1 MNCRKLARHFAALFA
16 LTFTVIPPE
25 ATAGS
30 FGRIKG
36 RVTEKSSNLAIPF
49 ADVAVKGTRLG
60 TYTKTD
66 GTFSISG
73 VAQGSQEVV
82 VSIVGYAS
90 VLKRVTVYG
99 DRTSELTVELEDSS
113 ASAPEIVVVAKPAVS
128 AASAGSIS
136 AMDFEL
142 RPRLSS
148 QDLLKL
154 VPDLFIAQHA
164 GGGKAEQIFLRG
176 FDCDHGTDINIAVD
190 GLPVNMV
197 SHGHGQGYADL
208 HFVMPEIVSGMEVYK
223 GPYFA
228 QFGDFATAG
237 TVKFTTLDEIDHT
250 SINIEGGEFD
260 LARLSGLIR
269 VPTTSENMSAYIAG
283 EVLRNESYFDHS
295 QNFRRYNLFG
305 KLVARIDDEKVLSAW
320 TSGFTSTWDASGQIP
335 ERAVAEGVIDRFG
348 AIDPTEGGGTSR
360 ENVNIQYSQ
369 FGGSSGFIAQAYM
382 SRYHFQ
388 LFSDFTFYKTD
399 PVNGDEIEQDDD
411 RTIAGGRAEY
421 SVNSMF
427 GNPDIQTVVGSSVRS
442 DWIHNQLWHVTK
454 RQRLQNEANAD
465 LHEMSF
471 SLYVQQDYRLTRAIR
486 LELGLRSD
494 FFLFDVKD
502 GLNAGLPGDIT
513 GYVTQSIIGPKG
525 DIVYSPAEDW
535 NLYFDAGSGFHSN
548 DARAILA
555 GGASTALPRAVG
567 AEIGTRYTVPGM
579 TVSLAFWGL
588 DLQHELV
595 YNGDDGTTEESGA
608 TRRLGID
615 LGLRHQLLEWLWT
628 DLDMAVAR
636 GRYRNLPVG
645 ENYIPLAPTL
655 SLTGG
660 LTARHS
666 SGIEATLRFRGMSD
680 RPANEDNTVRARRY
694 IVFDGG
700 VAYSLAKCK
709 LSCTVE
715 NLLNTQWNEA
725 QFATESQLHGEMHPV
740 TDLDFTP
747 GTPLSLRARIEI
759 SF

>member
-1 MNCRKLARHFAALFA
+1 MNGRKLARHFAALFA

-25 ATAGS
+25 AIAGS

-66 GTFSISG
+66 GTFNISG

-99 DRTSELTVELEDSS
+99 DKTSELTVELEDSP

-269 VPTTSENMSAYIAG
+269 VPTTSENI
-283 EVLRNESYFDHS
+283 
-295 QNFRRYNLFG
+295 
-305 KLVARIDDEKVLSAW
+305 
-320 TSGFTSTWDASGQIP
+320 
-335 ERAVAEGVIDRFG
+335 
-348 AIDPTEGGGTSR
+348 
-360 ENVNIQYSQ
+360 
-369 FGGSSGFIAQAYM
+369 
-382 SRYHFQ
+382 
-388 LFSDFTFYKTD
+388 
-399 PVNGDEIEQDDD
+399 
-411 RTIAGGRAEY
+411 
-421 SVNSMF
+421 
-427 GNPDIQTVVGSSVRS
+427 
-442 DWIHNQLWHVTK
+442 
-454 RQRLQNEANAD
+454 
-465 LHEMSF
+465 
-471 SLYVQQDYRLTRAIR
+471 
-486 LELGLRSD
+486 
-494 FFLFDVKD
+494 
-502 GLNAGLPGDIT
+502 
-513 GYVTQSIIGPKG
+513 
-525 DIVYSPAEDW
+525 
-535 NLYFDAGSGFHSN
+535 
-548 DARAILA
+548 
-555 GGASTALPRAVG
+555 
-567 AEIGTRYTVPGM
+567 
-579 TVSLAFWGL
+579 
-588 DLQHELV
+588 
-595 YNGDDGTTEESGA
+595 
-608 TRRLGID
+608 
-615 LGLRHQLLEWLWT
+615 
-628 DLDMAVAR
+628 
-636 GRYRNLPVG
+636 
-645 ENYIPLAPTL
+645 
-655 SLTGG
+655 
-660 LTARHS
+660 
-666 SGIEATLRFRGMSD
+666 
-680 RPANEDNTVRARRY
+680 
-694 IVFDGG
+694 
-700 VAYSLAKCK
+700 
-709 LSCTVE
+709 
-715 NLLNTQWNEA
+715 
-725 QFATESQLHGEMHPV
+725 
-740 TDLDFTP
+740 
-747 GTPLSLRARIEI
+747 
-759 SF
+759 